1 MDTQMLKVFAERLR
15 AHLEQHQLHLKH
27 GQALD
32 LIAALPGLRNWPEV
46 NAFPVRVAA
55 GQLNDSS
62 AERLSRRL
70 TKNHGVALTPAQL
83 LQILKPARVE
93 GERVLAYEEMDDS
106 GSPTGRRAAFAG
118 VEFTPLRYVD
128 LVDTKLNN
136 KVVIPLNWK
145 HAKVIESNIPEIK
158 LDGFASGNATIEST
172 YTSKAI
178 GLVKGGWLPSGLAVR
193 QDMIVLPDRCTI
205 TELKG
210 RFRDGIK
217 KNEEDKDFLDFFEG
231 DGIRINPLLYALEG
245 NLRRNPTPD
254 QIRQQLEEV
263 MAALRLALPKAELV
277 PGDIG
282 GLQGVVGIVQDTL
295 ASMERKQA
303 FLMRMAPKLLPP
315 TSVSKKAQ
323 LWSEILSTAQD
334 CGIPKNSLVVL
345 AALSSISVP
354 MGNSPAKRLLKPSA
368 DYSAED
374 AYNALADL
382 RSLEIL
388 MCLFALFPAQQI
400 MLCTGDKNL
409 ALFWAGIRASKFA
422 WIGKAATFTLSPV
435 EALLPNVSAEHRASF
450 FDPVDHNEAVSAKA
464 TTEGGAP

>member
-70 TKNHGVALTPAQL
+70 TKNHGVSLTPAQL

-93 GERVLAYEEMDDS
+93 GERVLAYEEMGDS

-118 VEFTPLRYVD
+118 VEFTPLRYAD
-128 LVDTKLNN
+128 LVDAKLNN

-178 GLVKGGWLPSGLAVR
+178 GLVKGGWLPSGLAV
-193 QDMIVLPDRCTI
+193 QKDMIVLPDRCTI

-210 RFRDGIK
+210 RFCDGIK
-217 KNEEDKDFLDFFEG
+217 KNSDDKDFLDFFEG
-231 DGIRINPLLYALEG
+231 EGIRINPLLYALEG

-254 QIRQQLEEV
+254 EIQQQLEEV
-263 MAALRLALPKAELV
+263 SAALRIALPKAELV
-277 PGDIG
+277 PGDSG
-282 GLQGVVGIVQDTL
+282 GLRGVVGIVQDTQ
-295 ASMERKQA
+295 ASMERKQT
-303 FLMRMAPKLLPP
+303 FLMRMAPKLQAP
-315 TSVSKKAQ
+315 TSAGKKAQ
-323 LWSEILSTAQD
+323 LWDETLAVAQE
-334 CGIPKNSLVVL
+334 CGIQTNSLVVV
-345 AALSSISVP
+345 AVLSSISVP
-354 MGNSPAKRLLKPSA
+354 LGKSPAKRLLKPSP

-382 RSLEIL
+382 RSLEML
-388 MCLFALFPAQQI
+388 MCLFALFPDQRI

-409 ALFWAGIRASKFA
+409 ALFWAGIRASNFA
-422 WIGKAATFTLSPV
+422 WAGKAATFTLSPV
-435 EALLPNVSAEHRASF
+435 EAFLPNVSTERGASF
-450 FDPVDHNEAVSAKA
+450 FDSVEPRRGVAVEPSMA
-464 TTEGGAP
+464 GGTL